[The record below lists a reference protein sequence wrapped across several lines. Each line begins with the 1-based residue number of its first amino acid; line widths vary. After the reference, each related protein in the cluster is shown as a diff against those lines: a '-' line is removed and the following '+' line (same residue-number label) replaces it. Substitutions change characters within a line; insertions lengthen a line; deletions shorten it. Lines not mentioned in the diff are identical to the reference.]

1 MRLYTSRLLNN
12 NQQAQLMQLWNKE
25 YPEQLAYHELSEFR
39 SYLDGLANVMHFLL
53 IDNHELIKAWAFTFT
68 REAERWFAIILDS
81 SVQYQGYGTSLL
93 NTLKTKEQILCGWVT
108 DHNRYVKKDQTNYR
122 SPLDFYLKNNF
133 TICDQVRL
141 ETDKLSAA
149 KIQWK
154 SINVQSQ
161 ET

>member
-1 MRLYTSRLLNN
+1 MKLHTSRLLNDG
-12 NQQAQLMQLWNKE
+12 QQAQLMQLWNKE

-39 SYLDGLANVMHFLL
+39 SYLTGLVNVTHFLFTGK
-53 IDNHELIKAWAFTFT
+53 DELIKAWAFTFT
-68 REAERWFAIILDS
+68 REAERWFAIILDN
-81 SVQYQGYGTSLL
+81 SVQSQGYGTSLL
-93 NTLKTKEQILCGWVT
+93 NALKTKEQILCGWVT

-122 SPLDFYLKNNF
+122 SPLEFYVKNDF

-141 ETDKLSAA
+141 ETNKLSAV

-154 SINVQSQ
+154 NINAQSQ

>member
-1 MRLYTSRLLNN
+1 MLLYTSRFLNDS
-12 NQQAQLMQLWNKE
+12 QQAQLMQLWNKE

-39 SYLDGLANVMHFLL
+39 SYLTGLVNVTHFLL
-53 IDNHELIKAWAFTFT
+53 TDNDERIKAWAFTFT

-108 DHNRYVKKDQTNYR
+108 DHDRYVKKDQTNYH
-122 SPLDFYLKNNF
+122 SPLEFYVKNDF
-133 TICDQVRL
+133 TICNQVRL
-141 ETDKLSAA
+141 ETDKLSAV

-154 SINVQSQ
+154 SINAQSQ
-161 ET
+161 

>member
-25 YPEQLAYHELSEFR
+25 YPEQLAYCELSEFR
-39 SYLDGLANVMHFLL
+39 SYLTGLANVMHFLL
-53 IDNHELIKAWAFTFT
+53 TDNDELIKAWAFTFT
-68 REAERWFAIILDS
+68 REAERWFAIILDNT
-81 SVQYQGYGTSLL
+81 VQGQGHGTSLL
-93 NTLKTKEQILCGWVT
+93 DILKTKEQILCGWVT
-108 DHNRYVKKDQTNYR
+108 DHNQYKKKDQTNYR

-141 ETDKLSAA
+141 KTDKLSAV

-154 SINVQSQ
+154 SISAQSQ
-161 ET
+161 

>member
-1 MRLYTSRLLNN
+1 MKLRTFRLLND

-39 SYLDGLANVMHFLL
+39 SYLTGLVNVTHFLL
-53 IDNHELIKAWAFTFT
+53 TDNDDLIKAWAFTFT
-68 REAERWFAIILDS
+68 REAEKWFAIILDS
-81 SVQYQGYGTSLL
+81 SVQYQRYGTSLL
-93 NTLKTKEQILCGWVT
+93 NILKAKEQILNGWVT

-133 TICDQVRL
+133 TICDQIRL
-141 ETDKLSAA
+141 ETNKLSAV

-154 SINVQSQ
+154 NINAQSQ